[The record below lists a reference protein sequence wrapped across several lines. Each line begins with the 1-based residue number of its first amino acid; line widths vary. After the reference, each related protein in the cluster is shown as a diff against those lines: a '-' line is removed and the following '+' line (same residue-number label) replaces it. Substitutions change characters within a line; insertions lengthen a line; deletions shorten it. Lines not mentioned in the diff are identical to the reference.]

1 MLHLYKHNTPCY
13 RSHCSPA
20 QTESRRAAHPWARH
34 IPASSSGPLLQLNSH
49 SCKAKGCV
57 STLCGGHPEIV
68 LPVPP
73 PLRVLME
80 ILCLPLQ
87 NICQK
92 YSFSSSFFYAS
103 LRHMEVPGT
112 RHQIQA
118 AATTST
124 TAAECRIFNPLH
136 WGTWSCR
143 HAADLTVPQWEL
155 PKNIALMSG
164 EGLHK
169 RY

>member
-80 ILCLPLQ
+80 ILCLPFQ

-92 YSFSSSFFYAS
+92 YSFSSSFFMQACGIWKFLGPGIRS
-103 LRHMEVPGT
+103 KLQLRPPPQRQNAG
-112 RHQIQA
+112 
-118 AATTST
+118 S
-124 TAAECRIFNPLH
+124 FNPLH